1 MNINGLQSVSLRSL
15 SIAVT
20 ISPAQ
25 QRIQSLLALNL
36 LESGSTPIFDEATQI
51 AAHFLDVPIC
61 VLGVLDQDY
70 EWIKAAVGLSRL
82 GLMNALASSRQI
94 PYARSLSRFIVET
107 NQPLIVPDTTLD
119 PQASSSLLVTNYRIR
134 SYLGVPLM
142 STNGCCI
149 GTLAVM
155 DLAAR
160 SFTTRDLELL
170 ELTARW
176 SMSEFER
183 CHLITQRHSATRRPV
198 YTYPRPLTALEPSD
212 SANCSSQ
219 PIDSGD
225 LPTIADTVNLIKID
239 LLTQMTQE
247 LRTPLTSVM
256 GMTSVLVREIYG
268 PLTDKQKEY
277 LRIVHQSGQY
287 LLSLVNEMLELTEL
301 DHDHATLKLVPVD
314 IEMLCQQVINM
325 LEQAAH
331 RQEVTLRLTLEPGNR
346 IYLLDKVKVRH
357 LLYYLMLDVIKATA
371 AGGEVRLHCSR
382 RSDRLQM
389 TVWVHHPWLG
399 DGLPAPDLYIS
410 DALQQWHPHGQF
422 LNTNSP
428 AWDKAESTAVTSSSS
443 ISSPQPIAGQL
454 GSQHSS
460 IAKTVNSRLQL
471 SKQLAIAH
479 GGDISIQGT
488 IEGGYRYVL
497 SLPYFQDALS

>member
-1 MNINGLQSVSLRSL
+1 M
-15 SIAVT
+15 T

-25 QRIQSLLALNL
+25 QRVQSLLALNL

-94 PYARSLSRFIVET
+94 PYALSLGRFIVET
-107 NQPLIVPDTTLD
+107 NQPLIIPDTTLD
-119 PQASSSLLVTNYRIR
+119 PQASNSLLVTNYRIR
-134 SYLGVPLM
+134 SYLGVPLV

-160 SFTTRDLELL
+160 SFNARDLELL

-183 CHLITQRHSATRRPV
+183 CHLVTQGHYATRRPI
-198 YTYPRPLTALEPSD
+198 YTHPQPLTALESSD
-212 SANCSSQ
+212 PMTCSSQ
-219 PIDSGD
+219 ATDSGD
-225 LPTIADTVNLIKID
+225 LSTIADTINLIKID
-239 LLTQMTQE
+239 LLTQMAQE

-301 DHDHATLKLVPVD
+301 DHNHATLKLVLVD

-331 RQEVTLRLTLEPGNR
+331 QQEVTLRLTLEPGNR
-346 IYLLDKVKVRH
+346 IYWLDKVKVRH
-357 LLYYLMLDVIKATA
+357 LLYYLMLDVVKTA
-371 AGGEVRLHCSR
+371 AAGSEVRLHCSR
-382 RSDRLQM
+382 RSNRLQM

-399 DGLPAPDLYIS
+399 DGFSAPELYAS
-410 DALQQWHPHGQF
+410 DALQQWHTHSQF
-422 LNTNSP
+422 LDTTSP
-428 AWDKAESTAVTSSSS
+428 ELDEAESTVITSAP
-443 ISSPQPIAGQL
+443 ISSPQPKSGQL
-454 GSQHSS
+454 SSQHSNVTS
-460 IAKTVNSRLQL
+460 ITNSRLQL
-471 SKQLAIAH
+471 SKQLAITH

-488 IEGGYRYVL
+488 VEGGYRYVL
-497 SLPYFQDALS
+497 SLPYFQDSLS